1 MSNKSN
7 KGDYIMSYQEKRTL
21 FTILSGLFIL
31 VTYGLYTYGR
41 IQSGLN
47 TFEDL
52 RFWTNSMLMFIGMG
66 IVITIIGQIVF
77 HILIAISIAIK
88 EKMKD
93 QNTSEAHIEKTI
105 QSEMVSDEMDKLIE
119 MKSMQISF
127 FFAGMGFVAGLILMA
142 FDYSVVIMLNLLFVS
157 FSLGSIL
164 EGIAQFVY
172 YRKGLR

>member
-1 MSNKSN
+1 
-7 KGDYIMSYQEKRTL
+7 MSYQEKRTL

-31 VTYGLYTYGR
+31 ISYGLYTYGR

-47 TFEDL
+47 AFEDL
-52 RFWTNSMLMFIGMG
+52 KFWTNSMLMFIGLG

-88 EKMKD
+88 EKVKD

-127 FFAGMGFVAGLILMA
+127 FFAGMGFVVGLILMA

-164 EGIAQFVY
+164 EGIAQMFY